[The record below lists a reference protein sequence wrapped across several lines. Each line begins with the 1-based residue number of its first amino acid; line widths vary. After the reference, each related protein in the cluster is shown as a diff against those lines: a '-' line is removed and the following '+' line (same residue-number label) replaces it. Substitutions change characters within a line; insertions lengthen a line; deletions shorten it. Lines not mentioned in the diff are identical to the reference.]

1 MEIKEL
7 GKVAFIDRLT
17 KDFEKNNQNSLR
29 NFSEDCLIIP
39 SGENFSLVTTD
50 LLLEGVHFDL
60 IYTPLKHLGY
70 KAVVVAISDIIA
82 MNGTAENLLIG
93 LGISSR
99 FSVENVEEL
108 YSGIKIACDQY
119 NVALCGGDT
128 TASVNGLTIS
138 VTATGSVQKDKIV
151 YRNGAKP
158 NDLICITGD
167 LGAAYLGFSLLEREK
182 SVLDG
187 NNIAKPKFDGYDYQ
201 LQRALKPNCRVDIIK
216 KLEENSILPTSM
228 IDISEGLASELLH
241 ICRESSCGAKIFLDK
256 IPIASSSFS
265 LADELKVDSVVAALN
280 GGDDYELM
288 FTVPI
293 DKFDTIRTIQ
303 GIDIIGH
310 ISSEDSVSLVT
321 PDGAEISIQA
331 PSWTQQT
338 NE

>member
-7 GKVAFIDRLT
+7 GKVAFVDRLT
-17 KDFEKNNQNSLR
+17 KNFDKTGPKSLR
-29 NFSEDCLIIP
+29 NFSDDCLIAP
-39 SGENFSLVTTD
+39 SGDGYTLVTTD

-60 IYTPLKHLGY
+60 VYTPLKHLGY
-70 KAVVVAISDIIA
+70 KSVVVAISDIIA
-82 MNGTAENLLIG
+82 MNGTAENLLVG

-99 FSVENVEEL
+99 FRVEQIEEL

-119 NVALCGGDT
+119 NVTLCGGDT
-128 TASVNGLTIS
+128 TASLNGLTIS

-151 YRNGAKP
+151 YRSGAKP

-182 SVLDG
+182 SVLEG
-187 NNIAKPKFDGYDYQ
+187 NTITQPKFDGYHYQ

-216 KLEENSILPTSM
+216 KMEENSILPTSM

-241 ICRESSCGAKIFLDK
+241 ICRESSCGAKLFLDK
-256 IPIASSSFS
+256 IPIASSSFA
-265 LADELKVDSVVAALN
+265 LADELQVDGVVAALN

-288 FTVPI
+288 FTVSL
-293 DKFDTIRTIQ
+293 DQFDTIRTIQ

-310 ISSEDSVSLVT
+310 ISSDDSVCLVT
-321 PDGAEISIQA
+321 PDGAEIAIQA
-331 PSWTQQT
+331 PSWTQQV